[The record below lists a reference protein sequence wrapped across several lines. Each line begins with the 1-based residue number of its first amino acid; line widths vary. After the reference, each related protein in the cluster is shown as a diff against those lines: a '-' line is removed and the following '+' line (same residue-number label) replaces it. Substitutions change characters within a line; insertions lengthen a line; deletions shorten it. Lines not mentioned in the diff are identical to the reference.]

1 MNTSRADTTWRL
13 MAPDDLGHVTALAGS
28 VHPDYPEDT
37 DIFAERLRLAPSGCL
52 SLMLD
57 GQLGGYLISHPWR
70 GLLSPPLNT
79 LLGALPADAD
89 RWYIHDLVVAPQGRG
104 KGYAQTA
111 ITWAED
117 AARKA
122 GLGTLTLTSTRHALN
137 FWARQGFTPEKTSA
151 EEQAILASY
160 DPQASLLSRPVG

>member
-13 MAPDDLGHVTALAGS
+13 MAPDDLGHVTALAAS

-37 DIFAERLRLAPSGCL
+37 DIFAERLRLAPDGCL
-52 SLMLD
+52 SLLLD
-57 GQLGGYLISHPWR
+57 GQFGGYLISHPWR

-79 LLGALPADAD
+79 LLGSLPAPAE

-104 KGYAQTA
+104 RGYAQMA
-111 ITWAED
+111 IDRAEQ
-117 AARKA
+117 AARMA
-122 GLGTLTLTSTRHALN
+122 GLGILTLTSTRHALQ
-137 FWARQGFTPEKTSA
+137 FWARQGFTPEAISA

-160 DPQASLLSRPVG
+160 DPQACLLSRPVG

>member
-1 MNTSRADTTWRL
+1 MNTSRADTIWRL
-13 MAPDDLGHVTALAGS
+13 MTPDDLDHVTALATT

-37 DIFAERLRLAPSGCL
+37 AIFAERLHLAPEGCL
-52 SLMLD
+52 CLVLD

-79 LLGALPADAD
+79 LLGALPTPAE
-89 RWYIHDLVVAPQGRG
+89 RWYIHDLALAPHARG
-104 KGYAQTA
+104 QGYAQMA
-111 ITWAED
+111 IARAEE
-117 AARKA
+117 AARTK
-122 GLGTLTLTSTRHALN
+122 GLSALTLTSTCHALQ
-137 FWARQGFTPEKTSA
+137 FWTRQGFAPEKISA